1 MFPHSTQNAPAKRGG
16 NRGKDDGM
24 QDRVLG
30 ITCPLFSLRTEND
43 WGKGQIADLLVLADL
58 AENAGA
64 SLIQILP
71 PHELTENESSP
82 YGAMTA
88 FALDPTYITLSRVPE
103 LASGFGFDAAA
114 ERARLA
120 ALPGVDYAGAGALK
134 RRALG
139 VAFERFMND
148 EWSKKTARAEAL
160 SKFAESEPWV
170 YDYALYMTL
179 RASHNGWGFST
190 WPEPE
195 RERSADVVGHAV
207 GLDDKTTFGRRILE
221 YVYLQWIA
229 FTEWD
234 DVKSALAAR
243 GVALMGDLPFIVGT
257 ESADVWAHRASFAS
271 GVSLGAPPDE
281 FSEDGQDW
289 GLPAYTA
296 HELASLDWLERRSK
310 HAARLYDAFRIDH
323 VVGFFRQWVR
333 PLDSKGQKG
342 KGQFVPHDSDA
353 QEKLG
358 AHVLAGICRAAD
370 GRGGARVI
378 AEDLGVIPP
387 FVKQTLNKLGVPGYK
402 VVPWE
407 KNERLMVRSP
417 QEYAKLS
424 VATFGTHDTAP
435 ITSWWADLK
444 PWEREQIGAHAGMH
458 PDAPEPERHVKLT
471 RMLLAAPSNIALLQ
485 IQEILGDDDRVN
497 LPATIGPHNWTY
509 RVKKPIEQ
517 LMQDA
522 RISERLRAVREA
534 SVDTG
539 RFGGAGK

>member
-1 MFPHSTQNAPAKRGG
+1 
-16 NRGKDDGM
+16 M
-24 QDRVLG
+24 QERVLG
-30 ITCPLFSLRTEND
+30 ITCPLFSLRTEDD
-43 WGKGQIADLLVLADL
+43 WGKGQISDLVALADL
-58 AENAGA
+58 ARASGA
-64 SLIQILP
+64 SLLQILP

-88 FALDPTYITLSRVPE
+88 FALDPTYITLARVPE
-103 LASGFGFDAAA
+103 LAGGLGFDAGA
-114 ERARLA
+114 ERGRLA
-120 ALPGVDYAGAGALK
+120 SMPGVDYAGTGALK

-139 VAFERFMND
+139 VAFERFMSD
-148 EWSKKTARAEAL
+148 EWSKKTARADAL
-160 SKFAESEPWV
+160 VKFAESEPWV
-170 YDYALYMTL
+170 YDYALYVTL
-179 RASHNGWGFST
+179 RASHNGWGFTT

-195 RERSADVVGHAV
+195 RERSADVIGHAMA
-207 GLDDKTTFGRRILE
+207 LDEKTTMGRRILE
-221 YVYLQWIA
+221 CVYLQWIA

-234 DVKSALAAR
+234 TVKSELAKR

-257 ESADVWAHRASFAS
+257 ESADVWAHRASFAI

-289 GLPAYTA
+289 GLPAYTP
-296 HELASLDWLERRSK
+296 HELAALDWLERRSK

-358 AHVLAGICRAAD
+358 GHVLSGICRAAH
-370 GRGGARVI
+370 GSRVI

-387 FVKQTLNKLGVPGYK
+387 FVRETLTKLGVPGYK

-417 QEYAKLS
+417 QEYSKLS

-435 ITSWWADLK
+435 ITSWWDELQ
-444 PWEREQIGAHAGMH
+444 PWERDQIGGHAGMRA
-458 PDAPEPERHVKLT
+458 DAPEDERHVKLT
-471 RMLLAAPSNIALLQ
+471 RMLLGAPSDIALLQ
-485 IQEILGDDDRVN
+485 IQELLGDGDRVN

-509 RVKKPIEQ
+509 RVKRPIEQ
-517 LMQDA
+517 LLQDA
-522 RISERLRAVREA
+522 RISDRLRAVREA
-534 SVDTG
+534 SVATG
-539 RFGGAGK
+539 RVRG